1 VKEERTTLGQ
11 VEIKVEEGK
20 KGLGDE
26 GMKTPSLHHSGR
38 NGTLLCHCEPRR
50 GVAISFWTQARGRLR
65 PWQSDA
71 LDCCGFRHLPR
82 AERYARNDREVVGQT
97 VRFAKARL
105 LYLPDT
111 MPVTGL

>member
-1 VKEERTTLGQ
+1 M
-11 VEIKVEEGK
+11 
-20 KGLGDE
+20 KGGRDE
-26 GMKTPSLHHSGR
+26 DSITPSLRSQWHPIPS
-38 NGTLLCHCEPRR
+38 LR
-50 GVAISFWTQARGRLR
+50 GQS

-82 AERYARNDREVVGQT
+82 AERYARNDREIVGQT
-97 VRFAKARL
+97 FRFAKARL